1 MWFLIFL
8 AFFISPT
15 KIIAAV
21 PSPSLPTADTNIPY
35 VGAYYMPGLPLD
47 SLISAASWRGIE
59 NLDPSRKPL
68 LGYFDVD
75 NPEAMD
81 WEIKWALENGINFFI
96 FDWYRCSNVT
106 TTMCTGDNSV
116 LGQPITLEKLAYTNS
131 LHKSF
136 LRSSFKNQMKFAIML
151 TNHQPQTLTFSDKND
166 LRNNL
171 LPFIINN
178 YLKQPNY
185 LKINNRPVIFF
196 FGTYF
201 DSANPPNLSRY
212 DSEAIQIIRTSI
224 TASGLGNPY
233 LLAEDRYF
241 TARKN
246 EQAQFFKDTGYDHTF
261 SYWPVVYSV
270 NGKSVSG
277 EKTISEDQALTGMKE
292 SYDWL
297 KNNQV
302 LPFIANANPMA
313 NGLNQPLWTIS
324 PPKYENLIS
333 YLKSNIIPNINSDLG
348 KKVIIADAWNEYGEG
363 HWIAPTHK
371 YNFDYLKSIR
381 KILSHQNNVPDY
393 RLPAESNNGP
403 YDSQY
408 QSFLK
413 KVKTPSQYQ
422 AEIYTFPHS
431 QNYLIAG
438 NTPTSHSQQFSF
450 GGWFNPSVPQ
460 NDLFPLKKG
469 TSFQFFLKQ
478 DGTGNCVLATDE
490 TTWYASGTAASL
502 HFTFGQWNHLLC
514 VYDGSK
520 LTSYLNGN
528 QVATSTAPVSG
539 STINP
544 YSDIL
549 IGKDFTGSIGKLYFS
564 KKALSASEVKTLYQN
579 TLITSTPTPTS
590 TPTTTPTLPPN
601 PCSPSINK
609 PLNCPCTVNI
619 QCASLSCS
627 LGKCVPKPT
636 STPTTT
642 PTLPPNPC
650 SPSINKPL
658 NCPCTVNI
666 QCASLTCSSG
676 ICVPKPTITP
686 TPPPSS
692 LCTQCPNSNSKSQ
705 GDANCDGIVDIF
717 DYSLWYKEFTDGK
730 YGASN
735 KKTWG
740 ADFTGVG
747 GICDGIVDTYDY
759 SLWKNYFK

>member
-1 MWFLIFL
+1 MWLLILSIFL
-8 AFFISPT
+8 ALPKQI
-15 KIIAAV
+15 KAAV
-21 PSPSLPTADTNIPY
+21 PAPSLPTADTNIPH
-35 VGAYYMPGLPLD
+35 VGAFYMPGLPSD

-59 NLDPSRKPL
+59 NFDSSRKPL

-96 FDWYRCSNVT
+96 FDWYRCSDVT
-106 TTMCTGDNSV
+106 TTMCTGDDSV
-116 LGQPITLEKLAYTNS
+116 LGQPITLDKLAYTNS

-136 LRSSFKNQMKFAIML
+136 LRSSFKDQMKFAIML

-166 LRNNL
+166 LRNHL

-201 DSANPPNLSRY
+201 DPATPPNLSRY

-246 EQAQFFKDTGYDHTF
+246 ERAQFFKDTGYDLTF

-313 NGLNQPLWTIS
+313 NGVNQPLWTLS
-324 PPKYENLIS
+324 PPKYEQLIT
-333 YLKSNIIPNINSDLG
+333 YLKTSIIPNINSDLG
-348 KKVIIADAWNEYGEG
+348 KKVIITDAWNEYGEG

-381 KILSHQNNVPDY
+381 KILTHQNNVPDY

-408 QSFLK
+408 QNFLK

-438 NTPTSHSQQFSF
+438 DTPTSHSQQFSF
-450 GGWFNPSVPQ
+450 GAWFNPSVSQ
-460 NDLFPLKKG
+460 KDLFPLKKG
-469 TSFQFFLKQ
+469 TSFQFVLKQ
-478 DGTGNCVLATDE
+478 NGTGHCVLATDK
-490 TTWYASGTAASL
+490 TPWYSPNTAASL
-502 HFTFGQWNHLLC
+502 RFTFGQWNHLLC

-539 STINP
+539 FTIDP

-579 TLITSTPTPTS
+579 TLITTPTS
-590 TPTTTPTLPPN
+590 TPTKTPTLTPTKIPTAIPTLN
-601 PCSPSINK
+601 PCSATIK
-609 PLNCPCTVNI
+609 RPLNCPCEI
-619 QCASLSCS
+619 R
-627 LGKCVPKPT
+627 
-636 STPTTT
+636 
-642 PTLPPNPC
+642 
-650 SPSINKPL
+650 
-658 NCPCTVNI
+658 I
-666 QCASLTCSSG
+666 QCASLTCVSG
-676 ICVPKPTITP
+676 KCVPTSIPTP
-686 TPPPSS
+686 TLPPSP
-692 LCTQCPNSNSKSQ
+692 CTQCPGKTSAKSK
-705 GDANCDGIVDIF
+705 GDADCSGTTTLNDFSIWRSEFISSNLGILNKNNWRSDYNCDGKTNLIDASIWRVNFIK
-717 DYSLWYKEFTDGK
+717 SL
-730 YGASN
+730 
-735 KKTWG
+735 
-740 ADFTGVG
+740 
-747 GICDGIVDTYDY
+747 
-759 SLWKNYFK
+759 